1 MATDYNEEFEVD
13 YFDKA
18 VIDEK
23 TLDAIIEKHLNE
35 NDEYGDLTNPDNYD
49 EPDKE
54 VWWTSGSGR
63 IEIVFDMPFEEA
75 VDIVDDCS
83 AGGRDADPYIRRYIK
98 DSRIKFVGFSKE
110 TAIAE
115 LKEYGAWDIEDL
127 SAMSDDEL
135 KMKLLWIACGD
146 LADSDEYS
154 QFSNDDS
161 VATGNDSEDYV
172 EDDLNAIDDGTPD
185 PDDVGDFDED
195 YTDGDIDMM
204 IADEIRD
211 GKRMGV
217 ISNYNYTEESDTDI
231 QWKLTFKG
239 GEATEDDYEE
249 IADAVENG
257 AANGVTS
264 MSGVTWSVEFPGESG
279 IGNDEVKPELL
290 PVTESVDRYS
300 DKPRLDFENDINEYI
315 EEIAQ
320 DYVDRFSPDVDY
332 DADED
337 TIVTMEDA
345 QYEFRKKIEQLK
357 SVAWREVK
365 HQVIAA
371 ENLSLDIDRV
381 FEAAFSSKPTLSN
394 SNALGEAVEVKFPL
408 TTEDEVKEAIKNFAK
423 CEVEKQAALAK
434 KIVKAAKKF
443 DIKVAA
449 KVMKALNESVDVS
462 SEDDLIDH
470 INELVDLMKKN
481 NIKSNII
488 TFYKQ
493 GIVSTGYNN
502 IDSFYG
508 MAKTI
513 NGLNV
518 KRLNNRQL
526 ELSIV

>member
-13 YFDKA
+13 YFDKT

-23 TLDAIIEKHLNE
+23 TLDSIIEKHLNE
-35 NDEYGDLTNPDNYD
+35 NDEYADEKVGNDSEGEYTYSITYQLTDEESSEMGDYKDQGFEVEPTDTDLEELKKIVRDYGFHSEGGTRWMVTLDPVRNYENGEDTYYNLHVQKNGQDLTSAEY
-49 EPDKE
+49 KE
-54 VWWTSGSGR
+54 
-63 IEIVFDMPFEEA
+63 IENQV
-75 VDIVDDCS
+75 
-83 AGGRDADPYIRRYIK
+83 
-98 DSRIKFVGFSKE
+98 
-110 TAIAE
+110 
-115 LKEYGAWDIEDL
+115 YGT
-127 SAMSDDEL
+127 
-135 KMKLLWIACGD
+135 G
-146 LADSDEYS
+146 
-154 QFSNDDS
+154 
-161 VATGNDSEDYV
+161 GNDSEDYN

-195 YTDGDIDMM
+195 YTDGEIDMM

-217 ISNYNYTEESDTDI
+217 ISNYNYTDESDTDI

-257 AANGVTS
+257 SATGVTS
-264 MSGVTWSVEFPGESG
+264 MSGVTWSVEFPGESE
-279 IGNDEVKPELL
+279 IGTDEVKLELP

-300 DKPRLDFENDINEYI
+300 GKPRLDFENDINEYI

-320 DYVDRFSPDVDY
+320 DYIDRFSPDVDY

-337 TIVTMEDA
+337 TIVAMEDA
-345 QYEFRKKIEQLK
+345 QYEFRRKIEQLK
-357 SVAWREVK
+357 SDAWREVK

-381 FEAAFSSKPTLSN
+381 FEAAFSSKPALPN

-443 DIKVAA
+443 GIKVAA
-449 KVMKALNESVDVS
+449 KVMKALNESDDVS

-481 NIKSNII
+481 NIESNII

-518 KRLNNRQL
+518 KRLNNRQI